1 MKKEQ
6 VLGGKGMKKKT
17 KLALAAAVLLVFAL
31 QMTAFAAG
39 LGVSINTCVIA
50 GNQVHVAASGAVQA
64 SDSGQY
70 YLFALEPY
78 ETGVGARTDYCAAA
92 PVAESVTFT
101 TDLNLNTASSRLYSR
116 FVVTALRGGAYVPV
130 SNEMYITNPEA
141 VASVSTGYPARSKK
155 GVIAD
160 WRYASD
166 LTDLNAGYA
175 TYVLDVSKFTQ
186 AGGINFAYNG
196 RNYSFSSAAVTEF
209 DAVCSLLT
217 KEGCNVVMVIV
228 NYYNPA
234 ALDMIPPLGRTAG
247 MTSYG
252 FNVQEKAPA
261 EKLEALMSFL
271 VQRYANNGHGAI
283 HSWIIGNEVNNN
295 YPAHYQGNISADE
308 FAADYAK
315 QFRVCYN
322 AIKSYNKDA
331 RVYTD
336 IDQRWNWVDTA
347 SPLQYPSRTFLDKFA
362 ASITAT
368 GNIDWGL
375 TIHPHPVPMD
385 NCRFWS
391 LPAPYSSMN
400 LVQHNDNSKFATVQ
414 NLEVFTN
421 HMKQPEL
428 LSPSGTVR
436 HIMITELGFNASQS
450 SPYGANEQ
458 MQAAALVYAYKKA
471 MSLPE
476 IEAFIIHKQNDDPG
490 EAASAVSYGLR
501 VGDRKRY
508 AYEVFKFMDTG
519 NTAYTDFA
527 LPIIGAS
534 SWAQLGLQ

>member
-1 MKKEQ
+1 
-6 VLGGKGMKKKT
+6 MKKKI
-17 KLALAAAVLLVFAL
+17 KLCFVAVLTLIFSL
-31 QMTAFAAG
+31 QLTAFAAEP
-39 LGVSINTCVIA
+39 VSIVACVIT
-50 GNQVHVAASGAVQA
+50 GDQVQVAAAGAVQP

-78 ETGVGARTDYCAAA
+78 ETSVGARTDYCAAVPA
-92 PVAESVTFT
+92 SDNVMFT
-101 TDLNLNTASSRLYSR
+101 TDLNLNNASSKLYSR
-116 FVVTALRGGAYVPV
+116 FVVTALRGGVYVPI
-130 SNEMYITNPEA
+130 SNEMYLTNPEA
-141 VASVSTGYPARSKK
+141 VATVSTGYPARSKK

-175 TYVLDVSKFTQ
+175 IYVLDISKFVQ
-186 AGGINFAYNG
+186 SGGTNYTYNG
-196 RNYSFSSAAVTEF
+196 KNYSFSSTAVAEYDAA
-209 DAVCSLLT
+209 CSIFA
-217 KEGCNVVMVIV
+217 EQGCNVVMVV
-228 NYYNPA
+228 ANYYNPA
-234 ALDMIPPLGRTAG
+234 TVDMIPPMGRTPG
-247 MTSYG
+247 MTTYA
-252 FNVQEKAPA
+252 FNVQEQAPT

-271 VQRYANNGHGAI
+271 AERYDGSGHGVI

-308 FAADYAK
+308 FATDYAK

-322 AIKSYNKDA
+322 AIKSHNKDA

-336 IDQRWNWVDTA
+336 IDQRWNWVDTS

-362 ASITAT
+362 AAITET

-385 NCRFWS
+385 NCRFWE
-391 LPAPYSSMN
+391 LPGAYAAMN
-400 LVQHNDNSKFATVQ
+400 LVKHSDDSKFATVQ
-414 NLEVFTN
+414 NMEVFTN
-421 HMKQPEL
+421 HMKQPAL
-428 LSPSGTVR
+428 LSPNGTVR
-436 HIMITELGFNASQS
+436 HMMITELGFNASEA
-450 SPYGANEQ
+450 SPYGSNEQ
-458 MQAAALVYAYKKA
+458 YQAAALVYAYKKA

-476 IEAFIIHKQNDDPG
+476 IEAFIVHKQHDDAA
-490 EAASAVSYGLR
+490 EAASPVSYGLR

-508 AYEVFKFMDTG
+508 AYDVFKFMDTG

-527 LPIIGAS
+527 LPLIGAS

>member
-1 MKKEQ
+1 MK
-6 VLGGKGMKKKT
+6 MRKKIKWS
-17 KLALAAAVLLVFAL
+17 LAAALVFVFAL
-31 QMTAFAAG
+31 QMTASAAG
-39 LGVSINTCVIA
+39 LGVTVNACVIA
-50 GNQVHVAASGAVQA
+50 GSQVHVAVSGAVQA

-92 PVAESVTFT
+92 PAAESVTFT
-101 TDLNLNTASSRLYSR
+101 TDLNLNTAASRLYSR
-116 FVVTALRGGAYVPV
+116 FVVTVLRGGAYVPV

-141 VASVSTGYPARSKK
+141 VAAAATGYPARSKK

-175 TYVLDVSKFTQ
+175 TYVLDVGKFFQ
-186 AGGINFAYNG
+186 GGGIGYTYNG
-196 RNYSFSSAAVTEF
+196 KKYSFSTAAAAEY
-209 DAVCSLLT
+209 DAACSLFT
-217 KEGCNVVMVIV
+217 NQGCNVVMVIT
-228 NYYNPA
+228 NYYSPA
-234 ALDMIPPLGRTAG
+234 TLDMIPPSGRNAG
-247 MTSYG
+247 MTAYA
-252 FNVQEKAPA
+252 FNVQEQAPT

-271 VQRYANNGHGAI
+271 AERYANTGHGAI
-283 HSWIIGNEVNNN
+283 HSWVIGNEVNNN
-295 YPAHYQGNISADE
+295 YPAHYQGDISADE
-308 FAADYAK
+308 FAQDYAK

-322 AIKSYNKDA
+322 AIMSHNKDA
-331 RVYTD
+331 RVYTN
-336 IDQRWNWVDTA
+336 IDQRWNWVDAA

-362 ASITAT
+362 AAITAT

-400 LVQHNDNSKFATVQ
+400 LVQHNDNTKFATVQ
-414 NLEVFTN
+414 NMEVFIN

-428 LSPSGTVR
+428 LSPNGTVR
-436 HIMITELGFNASQS
+436 HIMITELGFNASEA
-450 SPYGANEQ
+450 SPYGSSEQ
-458 MQAAALVYAYKKA
+458 YQAAALVYAYKKA
-471 MSLPE
+471 ESLPE
-476 IEAFIIHKQNDDPG
+476 IEAFIIHKQNDDAS

-508 AYEVFKFMDTG
+508 AYDVFKFMDTG

-527 LPIIGAS
+527 LPIIGVS
-534 SWAQLGLQ
+534 NWAQLGL

>member
-1 MKKEQ
+1 
-6 VLGGKGMKKKT
+6 MKKKI
-17 KLALAAAVLLVFAL
+17 KLGLAAAVILIFAL
-31 QMTAFAAG
+31 QMTAFAAE
-39 LGVSINTCVIA
+39 LGISVNACVIV
-50 GNQVHVAASGAVQA
+50 GNQVHVAATGAAQA

-78 ETGVGARTDYCAAA
+78 ETGVGSRTDYCAAA
-92 PVAESVTFT
+92 PVADSVTFI
-101 TDLNLNTASSRLYSR
+101 TDLNLDTAASRLYSR
-116 FVVTALRGGAYVPV
+116 FVVTALRGGVYVPV

-141 VASVSTGYPARSKK
+141 VATVSTGYPARSKK
-155 GVIAD
+155 GLIAD
-160 WRYASD
+160 WRYVND

-175 TYVLDVSKFTQ
+175 TYVLDISKFFE
-186 AGGINFAYNG
+186 AGGVGYTYNG
-196 RNYSFSSAAVTEF
+196 KNYSFSTAAVAGY
-209 DAVCSLLT
+209 DATCSLFSGQ
-217 KEGCNVVMVIV
+217 GCNVVMVIT
-228 NYYNPA
+228 NNYNPA
-234 ALDMIPPLGRTAG
+234 TLDMIPPLGRSAG
-247 MTSYG
+247 MTSYA
-252 FNVQEKAPA
+252 FNVQEQAPTK
-261 EKLEALMSFL
+261 KLEALMSFL
-271 VQRYANNGHGAI
+271 AERYSNKGYGTI

-322 AIKSYNKDA
+322 AIMSHNKDA
-331 RVYTD
+331 RVYTN
-336 IDQRWNWVDTA
+336 IDQRWNWIDTA

-362 ASITAT
+362 AAITAT

-375 TIHPHPVPMD
+375 TIHPHPVPME

-414 NLEVFTN
+414 NMEVFTN
-421 HMKQPEL
+421 HMKQPEM
-428 LSPSGTVR
+428 LSPNGTVR
-436 HIMITELGFNASQS
+436 HMMITELGFNASAL
-450 SPYGANEQ
+450 SPYGSNEQ
-458 MQAAALVYAYKKA
+458 YQAAALVYAYKKA
-471 MSLPE
+471 ESLPE

-501 VGDRKRY
+501 VGDTKRY
-508 AYEVFKFMDTG
+508 AYEVFKYMDTG

-527 LPIIGAS
+527 LPIIGVS